1 MTHDILEDGSCSC
14 GALKSCRRCGAPMK
28 LIGYDNEPRYG
39 VGHVWDTEC
48 AHCDDSLIEPYGG
61 EG

>member
-1 MTHDILEDGSCSC
+1 MEDGSCSC
-14 GALKSCRRCGAPMK
+14 GARKLCPKCFGNYE

-39 VGHVWDTEC
+39 FGHVWDTDCRFCPGEV
-48 AHCDDSLIEPYGG
+48 ERGG